1 MHPRHFF
8 PSSPWPLLLFTLSR
22 HFSISELWHLLF
34 SLPAMLFPIQAHLSL
49 HSGPC
54 SNATSSD
61 RLLLL
66 SMSKA
71 ASSYPF
77 CLVLCFSYIRN
88 FIMTS
93 HYRIFYM
100 RQTRGVVIST
110 DWGTK
115 LRLYSSFTTSQLC
128 SLRQVISPLCASI
141 SSSVNK
147 KHTKITPR
155 T

>member
-1 MHPRHFF
+1 MLPLITLLNASPVTFSLVNPARCCSLHS
-8 PSSPWPLLLFTLSR
+8 PSTFLSQLL
-22 HFSISELWHLLF
+22 HLLF
-34 SLPAMLFPIQAHLSL
+34 PLPAMLFPIKAHSSL

-71 ASSYPF
+71 ASPYPF

-100 RQTRGVVIST
+100 RQTRGVVMST
-110 DWGTK
+110 DWGTE
-115 LRLYSSFTTSQLC
+115 LHLYSSFTTYQLC
-128 SLRQVISPLCASI
+128 SLDKWFCLSVLQSLPL
-141 SSSVNK
+141 
-147 KHTKITPR
+147 
-155 T
+155 

>member
-1 MHPRHFF
+1 MLP
-8 PSSPWPLLLFTLSR
+8 PIALLNASPVT
-22 HFSISELWHLLF
+22 F
-34 SLPAMLFPIQAHLSL
+34 SLVYPARCCSLHSPSTFLSQSFCTCYSLSVPCSSLLRLTAPL

-71 ASSYPF
+71 ASPYPF

-100 RQTRGVVIST
+100 RPTRGVVMST
-110 DWGTK
+110 DWGTE
-115 LRLYSSFTTSQLC
+115 LRLYSSFTTYQLC
-128 SLRQVISPLCASI
+128 SLDKWFRLSVLQSLPL
-141 SSSVNK
+141 
-147 KHTKITPR
+147 
-155 T
+155 